1 MEKLY
6 SFSAVELVA
15 KLKNKEITVSDLVN
29 SVYDRIDEVEEKIGS
44 YVSIV
49 SREKAL
55 ESAKSSQAKY
65 DNGTEGILE
74 GIPVGIK
81 DNMVSD
87 GERTSAASKILEN
100 YVGVYDAFVV
110 KKLKEAGAIII
121 GKANMDEFAMGSTT
135 KTSAVKETKN
145 PWDLTRT
152 PGGSS
157 GGSATAVASGEGI
170 LSLGSDTGGSIRQPA
185 SFNGIVGLKPTYGRV
200 S

>member
-55 ESAKSSQAKY
+55 ESAKISQAKY
-65 DNGTEGILE
+65 DNGTEGTLE
-74 GIPVGIK
+74 GIPVAIK

-100 YVGVYDAFVV
+100 YVNMRYNISVNRQKRSCY
-110 KKLKEAGAIII
+110 IIC
-121 GKANMDEFAMGSTT
+121 A
-135 KTSAVKETKN
+135 
-145 PWDLTRT
+145 
-152 PGGSS
+152 
-157 GGSATAVASGEGI
+157 
-170 LSLGSDTGGSIRQPA
+170 
-185 SFNGIVGLKPTYGRV
+185 
-200 S
+200 